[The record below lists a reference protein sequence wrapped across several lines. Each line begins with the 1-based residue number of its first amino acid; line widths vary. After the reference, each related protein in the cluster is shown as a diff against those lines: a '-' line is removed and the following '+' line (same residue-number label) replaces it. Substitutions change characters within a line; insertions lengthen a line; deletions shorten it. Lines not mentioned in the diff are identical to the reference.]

1 MASEKAYRLADMRY
15 RGGVD
20 SYLTALVAQVSLYGA
35 QQQLQTVRLMRLQ
48 NLVTLYKALGGG
60 IREHAA
66 AAQTT
71 LEPSRS
77 ESSPTHSGPSTSN

>member
-1 MASEKAYRLADMRY
+1 
-15 RGGVD
+15 
-20 SYLTALVAQVSLYGA
+20 
-35 QQQLQTVRLMRLQ
+35 VRLLRLQ

-60 IREHAA
+60 LREHTT

-77 ESSPTHSGPSTSN
+77 ESLPTHSGPSASN

>member
-1 MASEKAYRLADMRY
+1 MRY

-20 SYLTALVAQVSLYGA
+20 SYLSALVAQVSLYSA
-35 QQQLQTVRLMRLQ
+35 QQQLQTVRLTRLQ

-60 IREHAA
+60 LREQAA

-71 LEPSRS
+71 LGPSRS
-77 ESSPTHSGPSTSN
+77 ESSPTHSRPSTSN